1 MAFIPV
7 PNTCEL
13 LVIGSWVGQ
22 EIVTTFNFKFPSPI
36 TIGQMTA
43 MAIQGVLSWQDHIMP
58 QTSEKYGLTSV
69 KCTDISSATGSVGQS
84 FPGAPI
90 SGTVGGP
97 SVNLNAAMV
106 ISEHTLL
113 RGRSYRGRIYV
124 PGIPQ
129 SDLANAGQMG
139 DGARIAVID
148 AYTDFIN
155 DLEIAY
161 SCVHVVVSRQQNN
174 VPLTTGIATEIE
186 TYSANVDLD
195 SQRRR
200 LVGRGS

>member
-7 PNTCEL
+7 PNTAEL
-13 LVIGSWVGQ
+13 LIIGSWVGQ

-58 QTSEKYGLTSV
+58 ITSEKYGLTSC

-84 FPGAPI
+84 FPGATI

-124 PGIPQ
+124 AGIPTAY
-129 SDLANAGQMG
+129 LANAGQMG
-139 DGARIAVID
+139 SAERATVVD

-155 DLEIAY
+155 DIEIAY
-161 SCVHVVVSRQQNN
+161 SCVHVVVSRRQDNA
-174 VPLTTGIATEIE
+174 PLTTGIATEIE
-186 TYSANVDLD
+186 SYSANIDLD

-200 LVGRGS
+200 LVGRGA